1 MMWPRA
7 GGIGVLCVVAAV
19 CVWTV
24 IVLLAEAGDGQDA
37 AADDPGTDGA
47 YEPDRAHEPDG
58 AHEPDRA
65 HEPDSEPRL
74 ESAMKRKRVRS
85 SADRY

>member
-1 MMWPRA
+1 MVWLIA

-24 IVLLAEAGDGQDA
+24 IVFLAEAGDGQDA

-47 YEPDRAHEPDG
+47 
-58 AHEPDRA
+58 

-74 ESAMKRKRVRS
+74 ESAVKRKRVHNR
-85 SADRY
+85 ADRH

>member
-1 MMWPRA
+1 MVWLIA

-24 IVLLAEAGDGQDA
+24 IVFLAEAGDGQDA

-47 YEPDRAHEPDG
+47 HLTDSAHET
-58 AHEPDRA
+58 
-65 HEPDSEPRL
+65 DSEPRL
-74 ESAMKRKRVRS
+74 ESAVKRKRVHDR
-85 SADRY
+85 ADRY

>member
-1 MMWPRA
+1 MVWLIA

-47 YEPDRAHEPDG
+47 HEPDG
-58 AHEPDRA
+58 AHET
-65 HEPDSEPRL
+65 DSEPRL
-74 ESAMKRKRVRS
+74 ESAVKRKRVHDR
-85 SADRY
+85 ADRY

>member
-1 MMWPRA
+1 MVWLIA

-47 YEPDRAHEPDG
+47 HEPDG
-58 AHEPDRA
+58 VHEPDSA
-65 HEPDSEPRL
+65 HETDSEPRL
-74 ESAMKRKRVRS
+74 ESAVKRKRVHNR
-85 SADRY
+85 ADRH

>member
-1 MMWPRA
+1 MVWLIA

-47 YEPDRAHEPDG
+47 HEPDG
-58 AHEPDRA
+58 AHET
-65 HEPDSEPRL
+65 DSEPRL
-74 ESAMKRKRVRS
+74 ESAVKRKRVHNR
-85 SADRY
+85 ADRH

>member
-1 MMWPRA
+1 MVWLIA

-24 IVLLAEAGDGQDA
+24 IVFLAEAGDGQDA

-47 YEPDRAHEPDG
+47 HEPDG
-58 AHEPDRA
+58 AHET
-65 HEPDSEPRL
+65 DSEPRL
-74 ESAMKRKRVRS
+74 ESAVKRKRVHDR
-85 SADRY
+85 ADRY

>member
-19 CVWTV
+19 WVWTV

-47 YEPDRAHEPDG
+47 YEPDRAHEPD
-58 AHEPDRA
+58 
-65 HEPDSEPRL
+65 SEPRL